1 MTPRPHGAVG
11 TTELAPA
18 APDLSPGGRSD
29 RLTRIGKARAAKPF
43 VGIVVEGFQKIST
56 ATVSAPRPWQLTS
69 PTSTSRFDRRK
80 PMTVRSAP
88 VGVQEL
94 EAVCEECR
102 FPIADGEGSAWVDG
116 VAARATVRAG
126 WEAREARQAREALAD
141 EPTTPHQDG
150 LPPAVPL
157 GEAAC
162 QPAPA
167 RWRVQHYACAPQ
179 AREGVYDIAVANL
192 RTWRDLVG
200 WTAHLAGRP
209 EAAGFTAL
217 IGAAAQP
224 DANRLPAGL
233 RPLRVF

>member
-1 MTPRPHGAVG
+1 
-11 TTELAPA
+11 
-18 APDLSPGGRSD
+18 
-29 RLTRIGKARAAKPF
+29 
-43 VGIVVEGFQKIST
+43 
-56 ATVSAPRPWQLTS
+56 
-69 PTSTSRFDRRK
+69 
-80 PMTVRSAP
+80 
-88 VGVQEL
+88 VQEI

-102 FPIADGEGSAWVDG
+102 FPIADGGGSAWVDG

-126 WEAREARQAREALAD
+126 REAREARRAREALAGQ
-141 EPTTPHQDG
+141 PTPFEEG
-150 LPPAVPL
+150 LLAAVPL
-157 GEAAC
+157 GEAVH
-162 QPAPA
+162 QPDPA

-179 AREGVYDIAVANL
+179 ARVGVYDIAVADL